1 MKKNIT
7 SFIVIVTVSA
17 IVAIF
22 FIINKEN
29 KKQIITTYNIVEE
42 SDNFIQSE
50 FYKMNFH

>member
-22 FIINKEN
+22 FVINKEN
-29 KKQIITTYNIVEE
+29 KKTNYHY
-42 SDNFIQSE
+42 S
-50 FYKMNFH
+50 